1 MIRRARLSTFELL
14 PQDERPARSCLFLA
28 NAFMTLAA
36 YSEVDSS
43 FWTEWLQLQVRTY
56 DVVPVSSSLGLV
68 EFVPGTQP
76 LKNAIM
82 AFIEPEVCLKP
93 LSLDSHM
100 KRSNSMADVREQGSY
115 SCS

>member
-1 MIRRARLSTFELL
+1 MASRFIMMLRHMCFR
-14 PQDERPARSCLFLA
+14 
-28 NAFMTLAA
+28 
-36 YSEVDSS
+36 
-43 FWTEWLQLQVRTY
+43 LQVRTY

-93 LSLDSHM
+93 SVH
-100 KRSNSMADVREQGSY
+100 KHFHAC
-115 SCS
+115 CSILLPV